1 MGSRVVARPW
11 AGRRAADA
19 RKGATLC
26 GAAGGQPW
34 GSVCAAFWGAA
45 ARAAHLW
52 AAVRPARTFVLAVA
66 RVLTE
71 SGSVGKLEGTERNPR
86 APARTIRRTVRVL
99 PPNVRRHGSPSATEK
114 IQAENPR
121 ATNSHALRNSEP
133 GRSVLTSL
141 AETSTSSNRCGGSGA
156 SMTSGMRPSR
166 SARPAPSSRN
176 VAGARQAR
184 RSRRW
189 RGRSI
194 IRDASITR
202 CVDCSPRA
210 RPGELSRPPSSP
222 L

>member
-1 MGSRVVARPW
+1 MGQRFRGVLGSGGQGSPFVGCRAPRAYFCVGGRACTHRERLSW
-11 AGRRAADA
+11 QAGRHIDE
-19 RKGATLC
+19 
-26 GAAGGQPW
+26 
-34 GSVCAAFWGAA
+34 
-45 ARAAHLW
+45 
-52 AAVRPARTFVLAVA
+52 PA
-66 RVLTE
+66 
-71 SGSVGKLEGTERNPR
+71 SWSS
-86 APARTIRRTVRVL
+86 ARTIRRTVRVL
-99 PPNVRRHGSPSATEK
+99 PLNVRRHGFPSATQK
-114 IQAENPR
+114 NTAENPR
-121 ATNSHALRNSEP
+121 ATNNHALRNSEP

-141 AETSTSSNRCGGSGA
+141 AETSTPPNRRRCGGSGA